1 MQLNV
6 PKKCVYPVWAQGLLF
21 FCCFLV
27 FSSFHLAPAYELFPD
42 AFLVLFF
49 FFFFF
54 PLPAGWRVFLWP
66 CLALGVSAFFMRK
79 NGKKRPGR
87 PLSAESPFQA
97 ISRRS
102 CCCCALFGATRSCSS
117 LAAVCAYIF
126 IFTYKS
132 EKKPRKKGGAKKFP
146 APALLAFAV
155 QVARSK

>member
-1 MQLNV
+1 M
-6 PKKCVYPVWAQGLLF
+6 ALF
-21 FCCFLV
+21 GV
-27 FSSFHLAPAYELFPD
+27 
-42 AFLVLFF
+42 
-49 FFFFF
+49 
-54 PLPAGWRVFLWP
+54 GVFLWP

-87 PLSAESPFQA
+87 PLRAESPFQA

-146 APALLAFAV
+146 APALLAFCCASSEEQISQPTNQPV
-155 QVARSK
+155 QGWEIGVKWVFLAG